1 MGEVKTDRL
10 DREAP
15 GAEGDT
21 RRNIMLIL
29 LEQAPVTASEIAEQ
43 LQLSTAGV
51 RRHLDNL
58 AEDGLIEATKARQ
71 NPYEPKTRGRP
82 AKSYRLTPQG
92 RSIFGHEY
100 DTLAASALAILREF
114 GGDEAVREFAR
125 RRIATIVQEITP
137 ADVSEQSIRDTA
149 KSLVDAFSK
158 HGYAATV
165 DAVGNGLQICQHHC
179 PISNVATEFPELCE
193 AEHAAVSELL
203 GQHTQPLATIAD
215 GHGICTTNIPLT
227 PIKHTPDERSGS

>member
-1 MGEVKTDRL
+1 MGEAFADRL
-10 DREAP
+10 DREAQL
-15 GAEGDT
+15 AEGDT
-21 RRNIMLIL
+21 RRTIMLIL
-29 LEQAPVTASEIAEQ
+29 LERAPVTASEIAEQ

-58 AEDGLIEATKARQ
+58 VDDELIEATKPRQ

-92 RSIFGHEY
+92 RSLFGHEY
-100 DTLAASALAILREF
+100 DTLAASALATLREY
-114 GGDEAVREFAR
+114 GGDEAVREFAK
-125 RRIATIVQEITP
+125 RRIATIVEGITP
-137 ADVSEQSIRDTA
+137 AEVSEQSIRDTA
-149 KSLVDAFSK
+149 KSLVDAFSRQ
-158 HGYAATV
+158 GYAATV
-165 DAVGNGLQICQHHC
+165 DTVGNGLQICQHHC

-193 AEHAAVSELL
+193 AEHAAVAELL